1 MRIDYDPESD
11 AMYIRLVEG
20 AFELR
25 TVRLTDDINL
35 DMGPG
40 ERLIGIEILDARRVL
55 AGGNLPDLVVANLRV
70 KAA

>member
-1 MRIDYDPESD
+1 MRIDYDTESD

-20 AFELR
+20 SFELR

-40 ERLIGIEILDARRVL
+40 EKLIGIEILDARRVL